1 MYPWF
6 WFRRKPR
13 QRPSSLAS
21 SWEPTIMPSP
31 IYYEL
36 GGRKYPVNYP
46 YLLPKDE
53 QESDR
58 LNFQHFFLKAAL
70 GANYV
75 APLEKVRVETILD
88 VGCGTGV
95 WCREVAG
102 EFTQAYIHGV
112 DIDPSLA
119 CAIAPPANCRF
130 LPADLL
136 RGLPFA
142 SGTFDFT
149 HMRLL
154 VAALPTSRW
163 PGAVAELLR
172 VTKPGGWIELVEC
185 GLGFKRAGAATLRYV
200 EWWQQ
205 VSKLRGIDTA
215 AVANIDRWLR
225 AAGAKQVE
233 RRTLY
238 VPVGPWGGHIGK
250 MLALN
255 MQNGWRGVR
264 GMLCE
269 QIGIAP
275 EHFDEVI
282 YALPAEWERNCTEYA
297 YYIACGRR

>member
-21 SWEPTIMPSP
+21 SWEPTTTPSP

-53 QESDR
+53 QETDR
-58 LNFQHFFLKAAL
+58 LNFQHFFLKAVL
-70 GANYV
+70 GGNYIV
-75 APLEKVRVETILD
+75 PLDRIRVETILD

-102 EFTQAYIHGV
+102 EFKQAQILGV
-112 DIDPSLA
+112 DIDPSLS
-119 CAIAPPANCRF
+119 CTIAPPANCRF
-130 LPADLL
+130 MQVDLL
-136 RGLPFA
+136 RGLPFV

-149 HMRLL
+149 HIRLL

-163 PGAVAELLR
+163 PGAVAELVR
-172 VTKPGGWIELVEC
+172 VTRTGGWIEVIEC
-185 GLGFKRAGAATLRYV
+185 GFGFKRAGPATIRYV
-200 EWWQQ
+200 EWWDQ

-215 AVANIDRWLR
+215 SVANIDRWLLD
-225 AAGAKQVE
+225 AGAKDVE
-233 RRTLY
+233 KRILY
-238 VPVGPWGGHIGK
+238 VPVGQWGGRLGK

-264 GMLCE
+264 GLLCE
-269 QIGIAP
+269 QLGIAA
-275 EHFDEVI
+275 EQFDEVI
-282 YALPAEWERNCTEYA
+282 YALPAEWESNRTEYA